1 MLEFGRQS
9 EGPILRIFPWSLSAT
24 GRYNQEQ
31 LAVLKNNDI
40 EEIVEILNQQPHEI
54 FDTMAEIVG
63 HGNIRRA
70 VQIARG
76 LVSVNPAH
84 EQLFQTKMDRHT
96 MHHWFKEPLDRIPSR
111 PTEIPVPVEY
121 IH

>member
-1 MLEFGRQS
+1 MLEFREQT
-9 EGPILRIFPWSLSAT
+9 ERPILRIFPWSLSAT
-24 GRYNQEQ
+24 GRYSTEQ

-40 EEIVEILNQQPHEI
+40 EEIVGILNEQPHEI

-70 VQIARG
+70 VRIARG
-76 LVSVNPAH
+76 LVSANPAH
-84 EQLFQTKMDRHT
+84 EQLFKTQMDRHT
-96 MHHWFKEPLDRIPSR
+96 MHHWFKVPLGSIPSK
-111 PTEIPVPVEY
+111 PTEILVPVEY

>member
-1 MLEFGRQS
+1 
-9 EGPILRIFPWSLSAT
+9 
-24 GRYNQEQ
+24 
-31 LAVLKNNDI
+31 VLKNNDI
-40 EEIVEILNQQPHEI
+40 EEIVGILNEQPQEI

-76 LVSVNPAH
+76 LVRTNPAH
-84 EQLFQTKMDRHT
+84 EQLFKTQMDRHT
-96 MHHWFKEPLDRIPSR
+96 MHHWFKVPLDRIPSK